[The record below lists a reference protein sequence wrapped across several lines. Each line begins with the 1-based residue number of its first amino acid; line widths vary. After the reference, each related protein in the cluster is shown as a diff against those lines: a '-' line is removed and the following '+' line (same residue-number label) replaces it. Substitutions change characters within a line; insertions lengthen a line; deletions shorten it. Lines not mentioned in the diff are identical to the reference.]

1 MDRWLRNTNVVKV
14 VALVIGI
21 MLWLVVHM
29 EDNSVPGTSVTGV
42 REEQISNVSV
52 TPKYDANQY
61 YIESIDPAQVV
72 VTISGKDSI
81 LKKAM
86 GASNYSVEL
95 DLTSYG
101 KGERIVP
108 LTPVGF
114 PTGVTVKITPPN
126 AKVVIDEKSNKQMP
140 VTVNVTGIP
149 AVGLKAGQ
157 PVVKP
162 NKVTVTVPS
171 GSIDNIESVRAD
183 VNVEKAGS
191 AVSSKARLVAY
202 DKDGKVMEMA
212 TINPAVVEVEVPITS
227 PFTTVPLQLKLVG
240 EPPRGFSVASLQ
252 QNTDKV
258 TVYGPQDVLNRME
271 YYEGP
276 SINLADL
283 KEEKEYT
290 LSLDIPLANKATQLD
305 PAKVEV
311 KINIVA
317 SATKTLEQIP
327 LSIIGQND
335 GFDTKV
341 VLPESGKLNLI
352 VEGAPALLDKV
363 KAQDVQAIL
372 DVSNLPPGRHE
383 LPVVFNLPTF
393 IKKGPQQD
401 FKATVEISAKQG
413 AQSSPNA
420 QNNQK
425 SQSDQNDQNAG
436 SSDTAKQ

>member
-1 MDRWLRNTNVVKV
+1 MDQWLRNTNVVKV
-14 VALVIGI
+14 VALIIGI
-21 MLWLVVHM
+21 LLWAVVHM
-29 EDNSVPGTSVTGV
+29 DDSSVTGTGGTGV

-52 TPKYDANQY
+52 TPKYDSSQFY
-61 YIESIDPAQVV
+61 VESIDPAQVV
-72 VTISGKDSI
+72 LTISGKDSI
-81 LKKAM
+81 LRKAM
-86 GASNYSVEL
+86 STSNYSVEL
-95 DLTSYG
+95 DLTKVG
-101 KGERIVP
+101 KGEHILP

-114 PTGVTVKITPPN
+114 PSNVTVKVSPPN
-126 AKVVIDEKSNKQMP
+126 AKVIIDEKSNKQMP

-157 PVVKP
+157 PIVKP

-171 GSIDNIESVRAD
+171 GSIEDIESVRAD
-183 VNVEKAGS
+183 VNVEKAQS
-191 AVSSKARLVAY
+191 PVSSKARLVAY
-202 DKDGKVMEMA
+202 DKNGKVMEMA
-212 TINPAVVEVEVPITS
+212 AINPAVVEVEVPITS

-240 EPPRGFSVASLQ
+240 EPPRGFSVASFQ

-276 SINLADL
+276 SVNLADL

-290 LSLDIPLANKATQLD
+290 IALDIPLRNKVTQLD

-311 KINIVA
+311 KINIVP
-317 SATKTLEQIP
+317 SVTKTLEQIP
-327 LSIIGQND
+327 LSIVGQND

-341 VLPESGKLNLI
+341 VLPENGKLNLV
-352 VEGAPALLDKV
+352 VEGAPVLLDKV

-383 LPVVFNLPTF
+383 LPVTFNLPTF

-413 AQSSPNA
+413 TANGNGNANPNA
-420 QNNQK
+420 
-425 SQSDQNDQNAG
+425 NANV
-436 SSDTAKQ
+436 AKPS

>member
-1 MDRWLRNTNVVKV
+1 MDQWLRNTNVVKV

-21 MLWLVVHM
+21 LLWAVVHM
-29 EDNSVPGTSVTGV
+29 DDSTVPGTGGTGV

-52 TPKYDANQY
+52 TPKYDNNQF

-72 VTISGKDSI
+72 LTISGKDSI

-86 GASNYSVEL
+86 STSNYSVEL
-95 DLTSYG
+95 DLTKFG
-101 KGERIVP
+101 KGEHILP

-114 PTGVTVKITPPN
+114 PSNVTVKVSPPN

-157 PVVKP
+157 PIVKP

-171 GSIDNIESVRAD
+171 GSIEDIESVRAD
-183 VNVEKAGS
+183 VNVEKAQS
-191 AVSSKARLVAY
+191 PVSSKVRLVAY
-202 DKDGKVMEMA
+202 DKNGKVMEMA
-212 TINPAVVEVEVPITS
+212 AINPAVVEVEVPITS

-276 SINLADL
+276 SVNLADL

-290 LSLDIPLANKATQLD
+290 LSLDIPLRNKATQLD

-327 LSIIGQND
+327 LSIVGQND

-341 VLPESGKLNLI
+341 VLPDTGKLNLI

-383 LPVVFNLPTF
+383 LPVTLNLPTF

-401 FKATVEISAKQG
+401 FKATVEISAKQTNANANGNANANTNANTSAG
-413 AQSSPNA
+413 A
-420 QNNQK
+420 
-425 SQSDQNDQNAG
+425 NDA
-436 SSDTAKQ
+436 AKQP

>member
-1 MDRWLRNTNVVKV
+1 MMDRWLRNTNVVKV
-14 VALVIGI
+14 IALIIGI
-21 MLWLVVHM
+21 LLWAVVHM
-29 EDNSVPGTSVTGV
+29 EDSTLSTTGGTGV
-42 REEQISNVSV
+42 REEKISNVSV
-52 TPKYDANQY
+52 TPKYDSNQFY
-61 YIESIDPAQVV
+61 VESIDPAQVV
-72 VTISGKDSI
+72 LTISGKDAA
-81 LKKAM
+81 LKKALST
-86 GASNYSVEL
+86 SNYSVEL
-95 DLTSYG
+95 DLTKYG
-101 KGERIVP
+101 KGEHILS

-114 PTGVTVKITPPN
+114 PPNVTVKVSPSS

-157 PVVKP
+157 PIVKP

-171 GSIDNIESVRAD
+171 GSADSIESVRAD
-183 VNVEKAGS
+183 VSVEKAQS
-191 AVSSKARLVAY
+191 PVSSKARLVAY
-202 DKDGKVMEMA
+202 DKNGKIMDMA

-227 PFTTVPLQLKLVG
+227 PFTSVPLQLKLVG

-276 SINLADL
+276 SVNLGEL

-290 LSLDIPLANKATQLD
+290 LSLDIPLRNKVTQLD

-311 KINIVA
+311 KINIVP

-327 LSIIGQND
+327 LSIVGQND

-341 VLPESGKLNLI
+341 VLPESGKINLL
-352 VEGAPALLDKV
+352 VEGAQALLDKV
-363 KAQDVQAIL
+363 KAADVQAIL

-401 FKATVEISAKQG
+401 FKATVEISAKQ
-413 AQSSPNA
+413 Q
-420 QNNQK
+420 
-425 SQSDQNDQNAG
+425 
-436 SSDTAKQ
+436 

>member
-1 MDRWLRNTNVVKV
+1 MMDRWLRNTNVVKV
-14 VALVIGI
+14 IALIIGI
-21 MLWLVVHM
+21 LLWAVVHM
-29 EDNSVPGTSVTGV
+29 EDSTLSGTGGTGV
-42 REEQISNVSV
+42 REEKISNVSV
-52 TPKYDANQY
+52 TPKYDSNQFY
-61 YIESIDPAQVV
+61 VESIDPAQVV
-72 VTISGKDSI
+72 LTISGKDAA
-81 LKKAM
+81 LKKALST
-86 GASNYSVEL
+86 SNYSVEL
-95 DLTSYG
+95 DLTKYG
-101 KGERIVP
+101 KGEHILT

-114 PTGVTVKITPPN
+114 PPNVTVKVSPSS

-157 PVVKP
+157 PIVKP

-171 GSIDNIESVRAD
+171 GNVDSIESVRAD
-183 VNVEKAGS
+183 VSVEKAQS
-191 AVSSKARLVAY
+191 PVSSKARLVAY
-202 DKDGKVMEMA
+202 DKNGKIMEMA

-227 PFTTVPLQLKLVG
+227 PFTSVPLQLKLVG

-276 SINLADL
+276 SVNLGEL

-290 LSLDIPLANKATQLD
+290 LTLDIPLRNKVTQLD

-311 KINIVA
+311 KINIVP

-327 LSIIGQND
+327 LSIVGQND

-341 VLPESGKLNLI
+341 VLPESGKINLLA
-352 VEGAPALLDKV
+352 EGAQAILDKV
-363 KAQDVQAIL
+363 KAADVQAIL

-401 FKATVEISAKQG
+401 FKATVEISAKQ
-413 AQSSPNA
+413 Q
-420 QNNQK
+420 
-425 SQSDQNDQNAG
+425 
-436 SSDTAKQ
+436 

>member
-1 MDRWLRNTNVVKV
+1 MDQWLRNTNVVKV
-14 VALVIGI
+14 VALIIGI
-21 MLWLVVHM
+21 LLWAVVHM
-29 EDNSVPGTSVTGV
+29 DDSTVPGTGGTGV

-52 TPKYDANQY
+52 TPKYDNNQFY
-61 YIESIDPAQVV
+61 VESIDPAQVV
-72 VTISGKDSI
+72 LTISGKDSI

-86 GASNYSVEL
+86 STSNYSVEL
-95 DLTSYG
+95 DLTKVG
-101 KGERIVP
+101 KGEHILP

-114 PTGVTVKITPPN
+114 PSNVTVKVNPPN
-126 AKVVIDEKSNKQMP
+126 AKVVLDEKSNKQMP

-157 PVVKP
+157 PIVKP

-171 GSIDNIESVRAD
+171 GSIEDIESVRAD
-183 VNVEKAGS
+183 VNVEKAQS
-191 AVSSKARLVAY
+191 PVSSKARLVAY
-202 DKDGKVMEMA
+202 DKNGKVMEMA
-212 TINPAVVEVEVPITS
+212 AINPAVVEVEVPITS

-276 SINLADL
+276 SVNLADL

-290 LSLDIPLANKATQLD
+290 LSLDIPLRNKATQLD

-327 LSIIGQND
+327 LSIVGQND

-341 VLPESGKLNLI
+341 VLPESGKLNLA

-383 LPVVFNLPTF
+383 LPVTFNLPTF

-401 FKATVEISAKQG
+401 FKATVEISAKQT
-413 AQSSPNA
+413 NA
-420 QNNQK
+420 
-425 SQSDQNDQNAG
+425 NA
-436 SSDTAKQ
+436 AKQP